1 MRKFLGTSGGT
12 KNTHFIC
19 YRGKGVIFH
28 TLLFFIHLTPIYIYS
43 FSGREWEGGG
53 GVRRINCVL

>member
-1 MRKFLGTSGGT
+1 MFFSPPYKMRKFLGTPGGT

-28 TLLFFIHLTPIYIYS
+28 TLYS
-43 FSGREWEGGG
+43 YRTEVFR
-53 GVRRINCVL
+53 L